1 MAYYLD
7 TSALVKLVVAEHESA
22 VLEDW
27 LHTGVAPVSSDLSRT
42 ELVRAVRRVAPD
54 RVQDARAVLDGLILM
69 AITTS
74 TFEAAGRLTPDSLRS
89 IDAIHLAVAM
99 SLGDDL
105 EGVVT
110 YDERFATAARLQGVH
125 VTAPS
130 S

>member
-1 MAYYLD
+1 M
-7 TSALVKLVVAEHESA
+7 
-22 VLEDW
+22 
-27 LHTGVAPVSSDLSRT
+27 
-42 ELVRAVRRVAPD
+42 
-54 RVQDARAVLDGLILM
+54 LDGLILM